1 MPKKLTSGETGFQIV
16 PMGDVI
22 LGMFPAEEY
31 FPFIKERWE
40 IYQTALKILDLDL
53 ATIKFSQ
60 NGLHP
65 AHVAEL
71 GADLPTTQIGA
82 ALQAGGE
89 LFTGFP
95 DAISQRVHLVEPH
108 PELREHFPGLF
119 H

>member
-1 MPKKLTSGETGFQIV
+1 MPL
-16 PMGDVI
+16 GDGI
-22 LGMFPAEEY
+22 LGMFPAEEH
-31 FPFIKERWE
+31 FPFIEERRE
-40 IYQTALKILDLDL
+40 IDQAALKILDLDL

-71 GADLPTTQIGA
+71 AGDFPTTLVGY
-82 ALQAGGE
+82 ALQAWGE

-95 DAISQRVHLVEPH
+95 DAISQRVHLVEPR
-108 PELREHFPGLF
+108 PDLREHFPGLF